1 MRKVV
6 IEERKRILDDFFK
19 VEEARLRY
27 ERFDGSMTPVVRRLN
42 VERGDSAA
50 ALIYKAKSQ
59 TLLLVKQFRYPT
71 YEKGPGWLTEVVA
84 GMIDNDDTPE
94 ATIRREISEESG
106 YQLTHLEPIATFY
119 VSPGGS
125 SERIFLFYAEIN
137 DEIQTGAGGGVA
149 SEDEDIM
156 PVELSLEEAL
166 EQVRSGQIVDAKT
179 IVGLFWLQNR
189 LSERR
194 N

>member
-19 VEEARLRY
+19 VEEACLQY

-42 VERGDSAA
+42 FERGDAAA
-50 ALIYKAKSQ
+50 ALIYKPKTQ
-59 TLLLVKQFRYPT
+59 TLLLINQFRYPA
-71 YEKGPGWLTEVVA
+71 YEKGPGWMTEVVA

-94 ATIRREISEESG
+94 ATIRREISEETG

-137 DEIQTGAGGGVA
+137 DETQIGAGGGVA
-149 SEDEDIM
+149 GENEDIM
-156 PVELSLEEAL
+156 PVELPVEQAL
-166 EQVRSGQIVDAKT
+166 KQVRSGQIVDAKT
-179 IVGLFWLQNR
+179 IIGLFWLQNR
-189 LSERR
+189 LNNAR
-194 N
+194 